1 MIKVWD
7 YKKEYEL
14 LRNDILEAVDGVFK
28 SGILIFGPNVEE
40 FEKKFSYYHDS
51 KFGIGVGNC
60 TDAITISLKALGV
73 TSGSEVITTS
83 NTAVPTVTGI
93 VNAGAS
99 VRFVDINKYSLIDV
113 NKIENAINEK
123 TKAIIPVH
131 LYGQMC
137 EMDKIME
144 IANKYN
150 LKVIE
155 DCAQSH
161 GATYKGRKAGSIGD
175 VGCFSFYPTKI
186 FGAYGDGGL
195 ITTNDEQIHDKIK
208 RIRFLGMEKK
218 KMSSG
223 HWNGKYYAVEHGTN
237 SRLDEVH
244 AAILLKKL
252 KYLDEWIERRRSLAA
267 KYDKELKNTSLEL
280 PIEHSDNKHA
290 YYIYVV
296 KHDKRD
302 KILSELIKKDI
313 HLNISYPWPIHIMDA
328 YKHFEC
334 GSCNCSRR
342 NSKEATCKLLP
353 ETEISSKKVFSLPMY
368 PTLTDE
374 EQDIVIKEIKKLLN

>member
-14 LRNDILEAVDGVFK
+14 LRNDILEAVDDVFK
-28 SGILIFGPNVEE
+28 SGVLIFGPNVEE
-40 FEKKFSYYHDS
+40 FEKQFSTYHDS
-51 KFGIGVGNC
+51 RFGIGVGNC

-113 NKIENAINEK
+113 NKIENAINNK

-144 IANKYN
+144 LASKYN

-161 GATYKGRKAGSIGD
+161 GATYKGKKAGSIGD

-186 FGAYGDGGL
+186 FGAYGDGGF
-195 ITTNDEQIHDKIK
+195 ITTNNEKIHDKIK

-252 KYLDEWIERRRSLAA
+252 KFLDEWIERRRVLAA
-267 KYDKELKNTSLEL
+267 KYNRELKDTSLEM
-280 PIEHSDNKHA
+280 PIEHTDNKHA

-296 KHDKRD
+296 KHDDRD
-302 KILSELIKKDI
+302 KIISELIKKDI

-328 YKHFEC
+328 YNHFEC
-334 GSCNCSRR
+334 GSCNCSRKD
-342 NSKEATCKLLP
+342 SKQAACNLLP
-353 ETEISSKKVFSLPMY
+353 ETELSSKKVFSLPMY

-374 EQDIVIKEIKKLLN
+374 EQDIVIKEIKKILI

>member
-14 LRNDILEAVDGVFK
+14 LRDDILDAVDKVFK

-40 FEKKFSYYHDS
+40 FEEKFSSFHDA

-60 TDAITISLKALGV
+60 TDAITISLKALGI
-73 TSGSEVITTS
+73 TAKSEVITTS

-99 VRFVDINKYSLIDV
+99 VKFVDINNYSLIDV

-144 IANKYN
+144 LANKYN

-161 GATYKGRKAGSIGD
+161 GATYKGKKAGSIGH

-186 FGAYGDGGL
+186 FGAYGDGGF

-223 HWNGKYYAVEHGTN
+223 HWNGKYFAVEHGMN

-252 KYLDEWIERRRSLAA
+252 KYLDEWIDRRREIAA
-267 KYDKELKNTSLEL
+267 KYDKELKDTPLET
-280 PIEHSDNKHA
+280 PIEHPDNKHA

-296 KHDKRD
+296 KHKDRD
-302 KILSELIKKDI
+302 RIMSELLKKDV

-334 GSCNCSRR
+334 GPCNCPR
-342 NSKEATCKLLP
+342 NLSKDGECSFLP
-353 ETEISSKKVFSLPMY
+353 ETEISCKKVFSLPMY

-374 EQDIVIKEIKKLLN
+374 EQDTVIKELKKLI

>member
-7 YKKEYEL
+7 YLKEYDL
-14 LRNDILEAVDGVFK
+14 LRDEILDAVDQVFK
-28 SGILIFGPNVEE
+28 NGTLIFGPKLDE
-40 FEKKFSYYHDS
+40 FEDKFSNYHECR
-51 KFGIGVGNC
+51 FGIGVGNC
-60 TDAITISLKALGV
+60 TDAITIALKALDVGL
-73 TSGSEVITTS
+73 GDEVITTS
-83 NTAVPTVTGI
+83 NTAVPTVTAI
-93 VNAGAS
+93 VNTGAS
-99 VRFVDINKYSLIDV
+99 VRFVDINEYSLMDV
-113 NKIENAINEK
+113 SKITNSISKK

-137 EMDKIME
+137 EMDEIMN
-144 IANKYN
+144 IAKKNN

-155 DCAQSH
+155 DCAQAH
-161 GATYKGRKAGSIGD
+161 GATYKGKKAGSIGD
-175 VGCFSFYPTKI
+175 VGCYSFYPTKI
-186 FGAYGDGGL
+186 FGAYGDGGF
-195 ITTNDEQIHDKIK
+195 ITTNNEKLYDRMK

-252 KYLDEWIERRRSLAA
+252 PYLDEWIDRRREIA
-267 KYDKELKNTSLEL
+267 KRYNEELKNSQIEL
-280 PIEHSDNKHA
+280 PIEHPDNKHA

-296 KHDKRD
+296 SHDERD
-302 KILSELIKKDI
+302 KIMSSLLKKDI

-328 YKHFEC
+328 YNHFVC
-334 GSCNCSRR
+334 GACNCL
-342 NSKEATCKLLP
+342 KK
-353 ETEISSKKVFSLPMY
+353 TEEKAKKIFSLPMY

-374 EQDIVIKEIKKLLN
+374 EQGIVIKELKQLI

>member
-14 LRNDILEAVDGVFK
+14 LRDDILDAVDSVFK
-28 SGILIFGPNVEE
+28 SGILIFGPNVDE
-40 FEKKFSYYHDS
+40 FEEKFSSYHDT

-60 TDAITISLKALGV
+60 TDAITISLKALGI
-73 TSGSEVITTS
+73 SNNDEVITTS

-93 VNAGAS
+93 VNTGAS
-99 VRFVDINKYSLIDV
+99 VRFVDINDYSLIDV
-113 NKIENAINEK
+113 NKIEKAINDK

-144 IANKYN
+144 LASKYN

-161 GATYKGRKAGSIGD
+161 GATYKGKKAGSIGD

-186 FGAYGDGGL
+186 FGAYGDGGF
-195 ITTNDEQIHDKIK
+195 ITTNNEQLHDKIK

-223 HWNGKYYAVEHGTN
+223 HWNGKYYAVEHGAN

-244 AAILLKKL
+244 AAILLKKF
-252 KYLDEWIERRRSLAA
+252 KYLDKWIERRRVIAA
-267 KYDKELKNTSLEL
+267 KYDKELKNTSLEI
-280 PIEHSDNKHA
+280 PIEHPDNKHA

-296 KHDKRD
+296 AHKDRD
-302 KILSELIKKDI
+302 KIMSELAKKDI

-328 YKHFEC
+328 YKHFVC
-334 GSCNCSRR
+334 GSCNCLRKQ
-342 NSKEATCKLLP
+342 SKNDDCKSLP
-353 ETEISSKKVFSLPMY
+353 KTDTSAKKIFSLPMY

-374 EQDIVIKEIKKLLN
+374 EQNIVIKELKNLI

>member
-7 YKKEYEL
+7 YLKEYDL
-14 LRNDILEAVDGVFK
+14 LRDEILDAVDQVFK
-28 SGILIFGPNVEE
+28 NGTLIFGPKLDE
-40 FEKKFSYYHDS
+40 FEDKFSNYHECR
-51 KFGIGVGNC
+51 FGIGVGNC
-60 TDAITISLKALGV
+60 TDAITIALKALDVGL
-73 TSGSEVITTS
+73 GDEVITTS
-83 NTAVPTVTGI
+83 NTAVPTVTAI
-93 VNAGAS
+93 VNTGAS
-99 VRFVDINKYSLIDV
+99 VRFVDINEYSLMDV
-113 NKIENAINEK
+113 SKITNSISKK

-137 EMDKIME
+137 EMDEIMN
-144 IANKYN
+144 IAKKNN

-155 DCAQSH
+155 DCAQAH
-161 GATYKGRKAGSIGD
+161 GATYKGKKAGSIGD
-175 VGCFSFYPTKI
+175 VGCYSFYPTKI
-186 FGAYGDGGL
+186 FGAYGDGGF
-195 ITTNDEQIHDKIK
+195 ITTNNEKLYDRMK

-252 KYLDEWIERRRSLAA
+252 PYLDEWIDRRREIA
-267 KYDKELKNTSLEL
+267 KRYNEELKNSQIEL
-280 PIEHSDNKHA
+280 PIEHPDNKHA

-296 KHDKRD
+296 AHDERD
-302 KILSELIKKDI
+302 KIMSSLLKKDI

-328 YKHFEC
+328 YNHFVC
-334 GSCNCSRR
+334 GACNCL
-342 NSKEATCKLLP
+342 KK
-353 ETEISSKKVFSLPMY
+353 TEEKAKKIFSLPMY

-374 EQDIVIKEIKKLLN
+374 EQGIVIKELKQLI